1 MASQHLQFQDRVKVV
16 AGSHKGRV
24 GQIAQTTPDGHI
36 FGVRFGP
43 KELAFLAASQLMKL
57 KAVA

>member
-1 MASQHLQFQDRVKVV
+1 MVNHRLSFQDQVKVI
-16 AGSHKGRV
+16 AGAHQGRV
-24 GQIAQTTPDGHI
+24 GQIAQTTPDGFI

-43 KELAFLAASQLMKL
+43 NELHFLSASQLMKL

>member
-1 MASQHLQFQDRVKVV
+1 MSQSLKFQDRIKVV
-16 AGSHKGRV
+16 EGPHKGHT
-24 GQIAQTTPDGHI
+24 GQIAQTTDGYI

-43 KELAFLAASQLMKL
+43 GELHFLPSSQLMKL

>member
-1 MASQHLQFQDRVKVV
+1 MSQNLLFQDRVKVV
-16 AGSHKGRV
+16 NGPHKGRV
-24 GQIAQTTPDGHI
+24 GQIAQTTADGFI

-43 KELAFLAASQLMKL
+43 QELHFLPSSQLMKL